1 MNNNDIIF
9 PNYNN
14 SILNLINSILRSYNV
29 QTKYDGLTILDNYL
43 KKQYKNVVLII
54 LDGMGEHILKNI
66 SPNGFFRSNQAD
78 IITSVC
84 PSATTSAITTYYSG
98 KPPIETGWIAMSQY
112 FKEYGRAIEMLRE
125 KDSYTGKEIKDA
137 RMDVYDLIKYETI
150 YSQIEKAAPEV
161 RAYEIN
167 PTYCR
172 ARSKRNLNAND
183 IDIMCDSIESI
194 CNNKDKNFILAY
206 SDNPDVL
213 LHKFGCNSNEVKE
226 YIINAELRIKE
237 LYEKL
242 KDTNTLVIVSADHGH
257 KDIEKVYNNLELDD
271 IQECLIMPP
280 SLESRVVSFWVKED
294 KKEKFER
301 IFKEKFDKEFL
312 LYTKKELLEKN
323 MLGFGNKHPK
333 IDDFI
338 GDYIALSIGS
348 SIIKLGTN
356 IGKEKSN
363 KKSTHCG
370 LTREEMEV
378 PLIIIK

>member
-29 QTKYDGLTILDNYL
+29 QTKYDGLNILDNYL

-54 LDGMGEHILKNI
+54 LDGMGEHLLKNI

-84 PSATTSAITTYYSG
+84 PSATTAAITTYYSG

-183 IDIMCDSIESI
+183 INIMCDSIESI

-338 GDYIALSIGS
+338 GNYIALSIGS